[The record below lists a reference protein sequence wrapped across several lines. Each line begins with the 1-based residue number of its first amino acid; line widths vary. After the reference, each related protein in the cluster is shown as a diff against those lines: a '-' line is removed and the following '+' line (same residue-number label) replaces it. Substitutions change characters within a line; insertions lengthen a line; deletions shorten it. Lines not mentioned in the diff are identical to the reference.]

1 MKKFWN
7 SFTESLKV
15 FFNCK
20 QKSKTKRPMKKK
32 TLIVLCVV
40 LAIVLVLLIVGAI
53 YMDSMLGLIGRQPGN
68 ETMSSSEYEEWL
80 KQQSESRPEGYE
92 AMDPNNIDWG
102 SIANPLEMGDG
113 IVNLLLIGQDRRA
126 DEGARAR
133 SDAMILCTINKNTNT
148 ITMTSF
154 MRDMYVQIPGYQ
166 DNRINTS
173 YFLGGSSLLN
183 KTLMTNFGV
192 TVHGNIEVDFYGCME
207 AIDVL
212 GGVDIELTQA
222 EANYL
227 NKHGNWEVTNEA
239 KWNLQ
244 AGVNH
249 LTGSQAVAYAR
260 IRAIGNDYART
271 ERQRKVLTALLE
283 GCKGLSVTEMDSLF
297 RKILPNITT
306 DMTNSELLGYVWA
319 VFNMLSDL
327 KIENSRIPADGTCRE
342 TWISEMA
349 VLLPDLE
356 ANREILQK
364 TMKGE

>member
-7 SFTESLKV
+7 SLVESLKV

-20 QKSKTKRPMKKK
+20 QKGKTKRPMKKK
-32 TLIVLCVV
+32 TLIILCVV

-80 KQQSESRPEGYE
+80 KQQSESRPAGYE
-92 AMDPNNIDWG
+92 AIDPDNIDWG
-102 SIANPLEMGDG
+102 DIANPLEMGEG
-113 IVNLLLIGQDRRA
+113 IANILLIGQDRRSG
-126 DEGARAR
+126 EGRAR

-148 ITMTSF
+148 VTMTSF

-173 YFLGGSSLLN
+173 YLFGGSSHLN

-227 NKHGNWEVTNEA
+227 NKRGNWEVTNEA

-260 IRAIGNDYART
+260 IRAIGSDYGRT
-271 ERQRKVLTALLE
+271 ERQRKVLSALLA

-327 KIENSRIPADGTCRE
+327 KIENARIPADGTYRE
-342 TWISEMA
+342 TWIRGMA

-356 ANREILQK
+356 ANRAVLAEI
-364 TMKGE
+364 MKGK

>member
-1 MKKFWN
+1 MKKFWD
-7 SFTESLKV
+7 SFVESLKV

-20 QKSKTKRPMKKK
+20 QKSKKKLSVKKK
-32 TLIVLCVV
+32 SLIILCVV
-40 LAIVLVLLIVGAI
+40 LAVILVLLVVGAI
-53 YMDSMLGLIGRQPGN
+53 YMDSMLGLIGRKPGN

-80 KQQSESRPEGYE
+80 KQQSESRPAGYE
-92 AMDPNNIDWG
+92 ALDPDSIDWG
-102 SIANPLEMGDG
+102 SVANPLEMGDG
-113 IVNLLLIGQDRRA
+113 VVNILLIGQDRRA
-126 DEGARAR
+126 DDGARAR

-148 ITMTSF
+148 LTMTSF

-173 YFLGGSSLLN
+173 YFLGGSDLLN

-192 TVHGNIEVDFYGCME
+192 TVHGNIEVDFFGCME

-212 GGVDIELTQA
+212 GGVDIELTSA

-227 NKHGNWEVTNEA
+227 NKHGNWEVTNE
-239 KWNLQ
+239 KNWNLQ
-244 AGVNH
+244 PGVNH

-271 ERQRKVLTALLE
+271 ERQRKVLSALLS
-283 GCKGLSVTEMDSLF
+283 GCKGLSLTEMDSLF

-306 DMTNSELLGYVWA
+306 DMTNSELLGYVLA

-327 KIENSRIPADGTCRE
+327 KIENARIPTDGTYRE
-342 TWISEMA
+342 TWIREMA
-349 VLLPDLE
+349 VLLPDLN
-356 ANREILQK
+356 ANRAVLAEI
-364 TMKGE
+364 MKGK